1 MGAHFQVDFERVE
14 VVESAIAELAEG
26 VIEDNLPCYTEFS
39 LFEVLLQ
46 IVISIKALLS
56 NDTFAIV
63 EAYITE

>member
-1 MGAHFQVDFERVE
+1 MGAHFQVDFEGVE

-26 VIEDNLPCYTEFS
+26 VIEDNLPCYAE
-39 LFEVLLQ
+39 FEVLLQ